1 MINEKLLISYLKKQ
15 KREYNEQVVILQ
27 KELTSS
33 LMYNHKRDYLIK
45 NIMYES
51 IIHIIRIYEN
61 LIERIESGEFDV
73 VEDPKKGGDNMSD
86 RYNVINKE
94 EPHGQSVAENGIPCA
109 AKYCV
114 AQLNRL
120 SQDNEKLEAR
130 LKLLSD
136 YTEYFTQQI
145 NCSIMTENH
154 ILTERLHAINKLLN
168 DLYERINGNYIETLG
183 RDDELAIDCAEA
195 QLKLIKKIIDKVGK
209 I

>member
-1 MINEKLLISYLKKQ
+1 MNDKY
-15 KREYNEQVVILQ
+15 
-27 KELTSS
+27 T
-33 LMYNHKRDYLIK
+33 
-45 NIMYES
+45 
-51 IIHIIRIYEN
+51 
-61 LIERIESGEFDV
+61 
-73 VEDPKKGGDNMSD
+73 
-86 RYNVINKE
+86 VINRKE
-94 EPHGQSVAENGIPCA
+94 PRGQSVAENGIPCT

-114 AQLNRL
+114 TELNRL

-168 DLYERINGNYIETLG
+168 DLYEGINWNYIETLG
-183 RDDELAIDCAEA
+183 RDDELAIDCADA
-195 QLKLIKKIIDKVGK
+195 QLKLIKEIIDRVEK